1 MNVLNFGSLNF
12 DHVYEVEHFVRPGET
27 VTSGKYH
34 LLCGGK
40 GLNQSIAL
48 AHAGARVFHAGKIGQ
63 DGQQLV
69 ARLEAAGV
77 DTSFIGIAESAPTGH
92 AVIQVDANGQNSIII
107 HGGAN
112 REVRTEDVSRVLAQF
127 ASGDCLLLQ
136 NEISSI
142 PEIVDQARKRELSI
156 FFNPAPMDRA
166 VLDYPLD
173 KVDGFIINEIEGREL
188 TGKTEPNSI
197 IESMRR
203 RFPRSATILTLGEH
217 GVIYADPQ
225 TKLSVPA
232 EKVTPLDTTAAGDT
246 FIGYFLAQK
255 SRGFPVEN
263 SLKIATCAAAICVTR
278 RGAADSI
285 PHRSEVCGGDI

>member
-12 DHVYEVEHFVRPGET
+12 DHVYEVEHFVQPGET

-48 AHAGARVFHAGKIGQ
+48 AHAGARVFHAGKVGQ

-69 ARLEAAGV
+69 ARLKAAGV
-77 DTSFIGIAESAPTGH
+77 DTSFISIAESAPTGH

-112 REVRTEDVSRVLAQF
+112 REIRTEDVSRALAQF
-127 ASGDCLLLQ
+127 AAGDCLLLQ

-142 PEIVDQARKRELSI
+142 PEIIDQAGKRGLTI
-156 FFNPAPMDRA
+156 FLNPAPMDRA

-188 TGKTEPNSI
+188 TGETEPKSI

-225 TKLSVPA
+225 TILSVPA
-232 EKVTPLDTTAAGDT
+232 EKVVPLDTTAAGDT

-255 SRGFPVEN
+255 SRGLPVEN
-263 SLKIATCAAAICVTR
+263 CLKTATRAAAICVTR

-285 PHRSEVCGGDI
+285 PLKEEVE